1 MSKLIE
7 STTIIFLL
15 GLLMLIGR
23 YFITGNSGYYFLLWN
38 LLLAIVPLII
48 SIINEKYRKL
58 TILLLPIWILFYP
71 NAPYIVTDYIHIPK
85 EHALFLQSYNFIL
98 VTIFSFLGLLFGFLA
113 LYKQNTIMFP
123 KRQDK
128 QNMFTLFMSLA
139 SAFGVY
145 LGRFLRFNSWDIV
158 KPHILLNMAHETIED
173 YFYVGIFTIALIFLI
188 NYLGYTEFKKFM
200 DADNR
205 NTIKNKY

>member
-7 STTIIFLL
+7 SITIIFLL

-38 LLLAIVPLII
+38 LLLAIIPLII
-48 SIINEKYRKL
+48 SIINEKFTKM

-85 EHALFLQSYNFIL
+85 EHTLFLQSYNFVL

-113 LYKQNTIMFP
+113 LYKQNTLMFP
-123 KRQDK
+123 KRHDK
-128 QNMFTLFMSLA
+128 QNMFTLFISLA
-139 SAFGVY
+139 SALGVY

-158 KPHILLNMAHETIED
+158 KPHILIKMAHETIED

-205 NTIKNKY
+205 NASK

>member
-1 MSKLIE
+1 
-7 STTIIFLL
+7 
-15 GLLMLIGR
+15 
-23 YFITGNSGYYFLLWN
+23 
-38 LLLAIVPLII
+38 
-48 SIINEKYRKL
+48 
-58 TILLLPIWILFYP
+58 
-71 NAPYIVTDYIHIPK
+71 
-85 EHALFLQSYNFIL
+85 
-98 VTIFSFLGLLFGFLA
+98 
-113 LYKQNTIMFP
+113 MFP

-158 KPHILLNMAHETIED
+158 KPHILLNMVHETIED

-200 DADNR
+200 DADNK
-205 NTIKNKY
+205 NTSK